1 VGLPELLRPKY
12 FRGLR
17 ELELQ
22 ARQTELQTERIK
34 FRRAQIGQ
42 VNELLKRRGAT
53 QEDSGSY
60 QQIGTGPLIDDDS
73 GPLFDLIAYGTDDA
87 IDEASFREVQRRWYK
102 MWVQDPLAHGWI
114 ELFVNHIV
122 GDKFQMKSKDH
133 DEKTQ
138 DVWDEQAKSMA
149 GPTDGPLSVPPYP
162 FPTFAQDLVRDTLIF
177 GEEFEREYTNRY
189 DGSMAY
195 RSMNPVWLYNP
206 GRQWP
211 FRVKEWTPNVYAS
224 FGIQTDPEDIQRPTT
239 YWYDPNRTG
248 VMQGIDAQ
256 EVIHSKIGSRRM
268 KRGRSILLS
277 VTKPLLQLNK
287 LLQSRNDMHLLRTV
301 VAYWDELQDGQ
312 EPNVVADMTSGKTI
326 GDDSSGNQGVNTGRT
341 YNDEHG
347 STGTFNNLKRQYAT
361 PNLQA
366 ADAYSDILAHCYP
379 MARSLGL
386 TLASA
391 WGDTSQETQAS
402 ARENSFGEILTF
414 QTWAYWFALN
424 TFNRIG
430 ERRIKS
436 AINAGMLSATSFE
449 KFDEISGPVGNNIRS
464 KGQRAVPRNTG
475 FDCEFPELR
484 VRDVKALTDSLM
496 AQLSVGII
504 DKREAR
510 IQLGIDADDMEDR
523 VMVEKLDNPDE
534 DRSAAAELAAMGGN
548 GNGKEPHQVGKN
560 GRSDSKAI
568 YRNVGNKS

>member
-1 VGLPELLRPKY
+1 MGLIELLRPKY
-12 FRGLR
+12 AR
-17 ELELQ
+17 ELKQL
-22 ARQTELQTERIK
+22 ELQTERIK
-34 FRRAQIGQ
+34 LRRESIGR
-42 VNELLKRRGAT
+42 VHELIKSRRSH
-53 QEDSGSY
+53 QEDSGLQGGS
-60 QQIGTGPLIDDDS
+60 GPLIDDDS
-73 GPLFDLIAYGTDDA
+73 GPLFDLISYGTDDA
-87 IDEASFREVQRRWYK
+87 IDEASFREAQRRWYK
-102 MWVQDPLAHGWI
+102 MGVQDPLAHGWI

-138 DVWDEQAKSMA
+138 EVWDDQAESMA
-149 GPTDGPLSVPPYP
+149 GPQEGPFAVPPYP
-162 FPTFAQDLVRDTLIF
+162 FPTFAQDVVRDTLNF
-177 GEEFEREYTNRY
+177 GEDFQHEFTNQY

-206 GRQWP
+206 GKMWP
-211 FRVKEWTPNVYAS
+211 WRIREYTPNVYAS
-224 FGIQTDPEDIQRPTT
+224 FGIQTDPEDVQRPVT
-239 YWYDPNRTG
+239 YWYDQNRNG
-248 VMQGIDAQ
+248 LMRGIPAS
-256 EVIHSKIGSRRM
+256 EVIHTKIGSRRM
-268 KRGRSILLS
+268 KRGRSLLLP
-277 VTKPLLQLNK
+277 VTKSLLQLNK
-287 LLQSRNDMHLLRTV
+287 LLQARLELHLLRTE
-301 VAYWDELQDGQ
+301 VAFWDKIPEGCEPELLKDLLAQR
-312 EPNVVADMTSGKTI
+312 TI
-326 GDDSSGNQGVNTGRT
+326 GNDSAGNPTLNTGRT

-347 STGTFNNLKRQYAT
+347 SAGLFNNLERVYAT

-366 ADAYSDILAHCYP
+366 ADGYEDILSHVYP
-379 MARSLGL
+379 MARALGL
-386 TLASA
+386 TLATT

-402 ARENSFGEILTF
+402 SRENGFGEILTF

-449 KFDEISGPVGNNIRS
+449 KFSKVHPNGVDVS
-464 KGQRAVPRNTG
+464 KGQKAVPRNTG

-496 AQLSVGII
+496 AQLSVNLI

-523 VMVEKLDNPDE
+523 VMIEKLDHPEE
-534 DRSAAAELAAMGGN
+534 DRSAAAEFAKLGGTGN

-560 GRSDSKAI
+560 GRSDSKSL
-568 YRNVGNKS
+568 YRHSGTKS